1 MNCILLLFYSFVNYK
16 CRDYNNS
23 NNVDSMKWIQ
33 RKHLAGYILAYCI
46 VLVSSLTLLAGFAV
60 QSLLAKFLCQ
70 LVSMEEGISWECN
83 CAWYQPYA
91 KIWVDKAEGTT
102 NVFFWHLHVVHIAP
116 LLSTCRVTT
125 TYTVRLLVCL
135 N

>member
-102 NVFFWHLHVVHIAP
+102 NVFFLASSCCSYRPSFEHVQSHNNVHRKVAR
-116 LLSTCRVTT
+116 LS
-125 TYTVRLLVCL
+125 
-135 N
+135 